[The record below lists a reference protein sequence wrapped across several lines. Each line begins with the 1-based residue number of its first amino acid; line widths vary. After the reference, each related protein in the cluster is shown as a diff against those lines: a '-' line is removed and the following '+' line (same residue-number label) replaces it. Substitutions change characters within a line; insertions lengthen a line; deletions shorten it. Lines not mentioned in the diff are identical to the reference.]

1 VQRIGIWSPE
11 VIHLVLLLEANV
23 ALLTILWCL
32 HYKINRMK
40 DRGKGAFIPRETH
53 LLHDCFKGGYDTR
66 VVQSETPT
74 IFNCSCMYCLPM
86 ETHVERTSE
95 EIRLSHLITTTS
107 GFEKACSDERKL
119 ATHLMIHFLV
129 IQKGVML
136 PLTYPGSSHLV
147 RRDVIRKRS
156 DEHMP
161 IVPVSSCTR
170 GGLKRLREIIKNCFQ
185 FGKIEN
191 NCLSSVRV
199 VCLLLNFRKQ
209 TNEKTARK
217 HWETLGFWLHWSC
230 RDHQKSISCHV
241 EILSRIVFCCWKPSH
256 ETKHRLLPCINV
268 AAPVEKVSRGNSLF
282 DVDKQG
288 ASLLPLG
295 EDESCDWCDSGVF
308 SAQRG
313 DSEDSSPSDHPTPC
327 SPSSENESI
336 NTLANVRGN
345 CNFGITEKGKTL
357 DNYNNFD
364 TVDWGVLVPRSVVKE
379 DSSHILSCGD
389 VDEEGGSQH
398 PKSNA
403 AVLGVHSIH
412 FNDSDIEYM
421 TGKMQQYYSASPTA
435 RPFSWKT
442 RKRNT
447 TTHSPMFASNDL
459 MDERD
464 LSENEQEASIP
475 TPSPWGQTS
484 ADDVG
489 ESQPIPTT
497 LVHLPDSPT
506 TCEIPVE
513 DTQELPRTLHGSPFP
528 ATSTPTNH

>member
-1 VQRIGIWSPE
+1 
-11 VIHLVLLLEANV
+11 
-23 ALLTILWCL
+23 
-32 HYKINRMK
+32 
-40 DRGKGAFIPRETH
+40 
-53 LLHDCFKGGYDTR
+53 
-66 VVQSETPT
+66 
-74 IFNCSCMYCLPM
+74 MYCLPT
-86 ETHVERTSE
+86 ETHVECTSE
-95 EIRLSHLITTTS
+95 EIRHIITTTS
-107 GFEKACSDERKL
+107 GFERTCSDERRL
-119 ATHLMIHFLV
+119 ATHLMIPLLV
-129 IQKGVML
+129 IQRGVML
-136 PLTYPGSSHLV
+136 PLSYPGSSHLV
-147 RRDVIRKRS
+147 RCGVIRSKHS
-156 DEHMP
+156 DERQP
-161 IVPVSSCTR
+161 IAPVSSFAL
-170 GGLKRLREIIKNCFQ
+170 GGLKRPREIIKSCLQ
-185 FGKIEN
+185 FGKSEN
-191 NCLSSVRV
+191 KRLSSVRV
-199 VCLLLNFRKQ
+199 VRMVLTFRKQ
-209 TNEKTARK
+209 AYEKTVRK
-217 HWETLGFWLHWSC
+217 HCKMLGFWLHWSC

-256 ETKHRLLPCINV
+256 ETKHRLLPCIKV
-268 AAPVEKVSRGNSLF
+268 AAPVKKVSQGDRLF

-288 ASLLPLG
+288 ASLLPFG
-295 EDESCDWCDSGVF
+295 EDESCDWRDSGFF
-308 SAQRG
+308 SLQRYG
-313 DSEDSSPSDHPTPC
+313 SKGSSSSDHGIPC
-327 SPSSENESI
+327 SISSEEESI
-336 NTLANVRGN
+336 NTRRLADVSWNG
-345 CNFGITEKGKTL
+345 NFGIADKGETF
-357 DNYNNFD
+357 DNYKNFEA
-364 TVDWGVLVPRSVVKE
+364 VDRGVLVPRSDVKE
-379 DSSHILSCGD
+379 DNGHILSCGD

-421 TGKMQQYYSASPTA
+421 TGKMQQYYSASPTV
-435 RPFSWKT
+435 RPFAWKN

>member
-32 HYKINRMK
+32 HYKINGVRRIE
-40 DRGKGAFIPRETH
+40 DWGKGAFFLRGEPQPLR
-53 LLHDCFKGGYDTR
+53 DCFKKGYDIRR
-66 VVQSETPT
+66 VVKSETAA
-74 IFNCSCMYCLPM
+74 ISNCGCMYCLPT
-86 ETHVERTSE
+86 ETHVECTSE
-95 EIRLSHLITTTS
+95 EIRHIITTTS
-107 GFEKACSDERKL
+107 GFERTCSDERRL
-119 ATHLMIHFLV
+119 ATHLMIPLLV
-129 IQKGVML
+129 IQRGVML
-136 PLTYPGSSHLV
+136 PLSYPGSSHLV
-147 RRDVIRKRS
+147 RCGVIRSKHS
-156 DEHMP
+156 DERQP
-161 IVPVSSCTR
+161 IAPVSSFAL
-170 GGLKRLREIIKNCFQ
+170 GGLKRPREIIKSCLQ
-185 FGKIEN
+185 FGKSEN
-191 NCLSSVRV
+191 KRLSSVRV
-199 VCLLLNFRKQ
+199 VRMVLTFRKQ
-209 TNEKTARK
+209 AYEKTVRK
-217 HWETLGFWLHWSC
+217 HCKMLGFWLHWSC

-398 PKSNA
+398 LKSNA
-403 AVLGVHSIH
+403 VELGIHSIP
-412 FNDSDIEYM
+412 FNDSNSEYM
-421 TGKMQQYYSASPTA
+421 TGETQYYSASPTA
-435 RPFSWKT
+435 MPFSWKT
-442 RKRNT
+442 HKRNT
-447 TTHSPMFASNDL
+447 THSQMSLSNDL

-464 LSENEQEASIP
+464 QSEDEQEASIP
-475 TPSPWGQTS
+475 NPSPWGQTS
-484 ADDVG
+484 AGDDVG
-489 ESQPIPTT
+489 ENRPIPTP
-497 LVHLPDSPT
+497 LVYLPDPPT
-506 TCEIPVE
+506 TCEVPVE
-513 DTQELPRTLHGSPFP
+513 DT
-528 ATSTPTNH
+528 